1 MTHDL
6 DARRRRLRY
15 RATHTGTRE
24 TDILLGD
31 FVARLGDGLTPEEVA
46 AAERLL
52 AANDVDILN
61 WIAGRAAV
69 PARFDTPFMGR
80 LRRDVVSRRRP

>member
-1 MTHDL
+1 MPGGGGS
-6 DARRRRLRY
+6 AIG
-15 RATHTGTRE
+15 ATHTGTRE

-61 WIAGRAAV
+61 WIAGGAAV
-69 PARFDTPFMGR
+69 PARFDTPPSWAGSGAM
-80 LRRDVVSRRRP
+80 S